1 MANSFSYGLNVS
13 SKEYDGKNKYI
24 RITDIDDNSHKL
36 IEKSLTSPN
45 TNLEDISDYQLKEN
59 DLLLA
64 RTGASVGKSYL
75 YDNTDGK
82 AFFAGFLIRVKLNK
96 KFDENFV
103 FQNTLTNKYQQFVKV
118 TSQRSG
124 QPGINAK
131 EYSMFKI
138 NVPKYFDE
146 QKQIGNLLKKLDNT
160 FELQQRQLDSYNKL
174 KKGLLQ
180 KLFPKDRE
188 KLPEMRFAYFTGDW
202 EQVKLSDLTKFH
214 KQGFYTTESYNES
227 KKYYL
232 LRGTDLTG
240 NKLAVHDDTPK
251 INASEKEFNDFK
263 VEVGDVLLVRSGGVG
278 TYGIVYDE
286 VQGIFGSYLIDF
298 RFDQTQMLN
307 EFFGYFYESDLFK
320 QQLRRI
326 SQKSANLNI
335 NAENIKSISI
345 DLPSIEEQ
353 KKIESILKQIDSLI
367 TLQQEKM
374 NELEALKKYLLQK
387 LFI

>member
-160 FELQQRQLDSYNKL
+160 FELQQDKISLYVQLKEKIL
-174 KKGLLQ
+174 CGI
-180 KLFPKDRE
+180 FPSNGYSE
-188 KLPEMRFAYFTGDW
+188 SQIQF
-202 EQVKLSDLTKFH
+202 TKFH
-214 KQGFYTTESYNES
+214 DEWKERKLEDVCTTYS
-227 KKYYL
+227 
-232 LRGTDLTG
+232 GG
-240 NKLAVHDDTPK
+240 TPK
-251 INASEKEFNDFK
+251 VNNNDFYNGHIPFIRSAEINK
-263 VEVGDVLLVRSGGVG
+263 CKTELFITKLGLDNSSAKLVKKGDILYALYGATSGTVGISKINGAINQAILAIHPQKEYDSEYIAQWLKLNKQKIVRTYLQGG
-278 TYGIVYDE
+278 
-286 VQGIFGSYLIDF
+286 QGNL
-298 RFDQTQMLN
+298 
-307 EFFGYFYESDLFK
+307 
-320 QQLRRI
+320 
-326 SQKSANLNI
+326 SASI
-335 NAENIKSISI
+335 IKKISI
-345 DLPSIEEQ
+345 PFPSKEQ
-353 KKIESILKQIDSLI
+353 QVAIGKLLSNLDRNISEYKER
-367 TLQQEKM
+367 M
-374 NELEALKKYLLQK
+374 NELISLKKFLLQR